1 MCTVKLSQKA
11 YPELG
16 SHKLNF
22 LSEALG
28 IKFNHHDAC
37 DDAYACACVLLKVL
51 EDFGID
57 SLEELEEKFEIGI
70 GKLYPGFHEPCRK
83 NKTKKCRVTKLK

>member
-16 SHKLNF
+16 SHTLNF

-28 IKFNHHDAC
+28 ISFNHHDAC

-57 SLEELEEKFEIGI
+57 SLEALEERFEIGI

-83 NKTKKCRVTKLK
+83 NKTKKRCVTKLK